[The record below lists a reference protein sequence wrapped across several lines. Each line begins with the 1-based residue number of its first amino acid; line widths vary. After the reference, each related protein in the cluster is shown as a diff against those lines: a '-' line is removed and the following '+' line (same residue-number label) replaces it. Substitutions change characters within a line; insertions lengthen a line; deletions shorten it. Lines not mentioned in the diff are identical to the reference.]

1 MTLYF
6 AYGSN
11 MDLDQLTGRVG
22 AVKVRG
28 VGLATGFQLCFNK
41 RSKNG
46 SGKANLVAAT
56 SGAVEGV
63 LFAMEAD
70 QLTSLDDSEK
80 GYHRGSVSVT
90 MEDGMVEAVT
100 YFANS
105 DRISD
110 SLRPT
115 QDYLALIVGGA
126 ERFGL
131 TAAYRQHIIE
141 VGTDSDKKRAK

>member
-11 MDLDQLTGRVG
+11 MDLDQLTRRVG

-28 VGLATGFQLCFNK
+28 VGSVTGVQLCFNK
-41 RSKNG
+41 RSKDG
-46 SGKANLVAAT
+46 SGKANLMAAP

-63 LFAMEAD
+63 LCVMEAD
-70 QLTSLDDSEK
+70 QLARLDDSET

-90 MEDGMVEAVT
+90 TEDGVLEAVT

-105 DRISD
+105 DRIWD
-110 SLRPT
+110 GLRPT

-141 VGTDSDKKRAK
+141 VGTGSD